1 VAHAVPA
8 SRSIDSREEIAMAGT
23 YQATSPAEVISAL
36 PRRSW
41 QTRTA
46 VHSVLVGILSVLG
59 GAFLALTSTVTTAVT
74 LAATALIVPGTGEPN
89 PGAITGLEQNAVKYY
104 IVPNTADYTASCPAA
119 SCNPVGI
126 PYIAQFWPF
135 PIPGWGGLTGSKWD
149 VSVASGVT
157 NLQKQLAILHSNPPA
172 GDITIFGYS
181 QGAAVA
187 SIEKTALAGLTAEEK
202 AEYSFVLIG
211 NPERPNGGV
220 FERLAALG
228 TVPIL
233 DATFGLPTP
242 TDTGVQT
249 TDIAFQYDGVADFPE
264 YPINLL
270 ADLNA
275 LAGFAYVH
283 PTYLAPNEGSSLLPD
298 GYTEDELLA
307 AEADPAN
314 QVQVGDTLYI
324 TIPTK
329 TLPILDPLISIGQAT
344 GTSALVTPVVDL
356 ISPTLRVLIDTGYDP
371 DANPGVPTPFRLIP
385 PVNPVTLASDLVT
398 AAVQGVQAVQGDLAT
413 GPVEKQPV
421 PLIPP
426 ILTVTRPS
434 VTQDAAPANPEPAAT
449 SAPTTVST
457 AKAAQRAKAEKAA
470 SDTAPTPTPA
480 ANTNQPKVSHPLR
493 AALNRLASAPAKP
506 STSTERAHQPPS
518 KPAATD

>member
-1 VAHAVPA
+1 
-8 SRSIDSREEIAMAGT
+8 MAGT
-23 YQATSPAEVISAL
+23 YLATPPAEMVVAR
-36 PRRSW
+36 PRGSW
-41 QTRTA
+41 QLRAA
-46 VHSVLVGILSVLG
+46 VHSIFVGFLTVLG
-59 GAFLALTSTVTTAVT
+59 GAFLALTSTITTAVT

-89 PGAITGLEQNAVKYY
+89 PGAIGGLEENAVKYY
-104 IVPNTADYTASCPAA
+104 VVPNTADYTASCPAS

-135 PIPGWGGLTGSKWD
+135 PIPGWGGLSGSKWD
-149 VSVASGVT
+149 VSVASGLT
-157 NLQKQLAILHSNPPA
+157 NLQKELAVLHSNPPA

-187 SIEKTALAGLTAEEK
+187 SMEKTALAGLTPAEK
-202 AEYSFVLIG
+202 ANYSFVLIG

-242 TDTGVQT
+242 TDTGIQT

-275 LAGFAYVH
+275 LAGFAYIH
-283 PTYLAPNEGSSLLPD
+283 PTYLAPNEGSSQLPD
-298 GYTEDELLA
+298 GYTEEELLA
-307 AEADPAN
+307 AQADPAN

-329 TLPILDPLISIGQAT
+329 TLPILDPLIAVGQAT
-344 GTSALVTPVVDL
+344 GTSALVNPVVDL

-371 DANPGVPTPFRLIP
+371 NANPGVPTPFRLIP

-413 GPVEKQPV
+413 GPVDKQPV

-426 ILTVTRPS
+426 IVTVTRPS
-434 VTQDAAPANPEPAAT
+434 VTQDAVPT
-449 SAPTTVST
+449 SASTASTTLKATVPT
-457 AKAAQRAKAEKAA
+457 AKAAPRAKAAA
-470 SDTAPTPTPA
+470 ATADTVATPTPVA
-480 ANTNQPKVSHPLR
+480 KTKQPKASDPLR
-493 AALNRLASAPAKP
+493 SALHRLTSSLTKPA
-506 STSTERAHQPPS
+506 TSKEPQHQPPS
-518 KPAATD
+518 KPAASD